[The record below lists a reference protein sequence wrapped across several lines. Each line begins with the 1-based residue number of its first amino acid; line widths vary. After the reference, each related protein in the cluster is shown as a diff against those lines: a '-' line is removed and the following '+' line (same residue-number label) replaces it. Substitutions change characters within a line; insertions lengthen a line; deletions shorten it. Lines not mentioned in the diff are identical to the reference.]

1 MFSLQQLFIDYLDYS
16 LHQAKV
22 FEVLGFV
29 FVVIFFGLECL
40 LQFPHVCPLLS
51 IPYLICLSWNFRV
64 RSTLLNLTILIG
76 FRTAEDFIFF
86 ETAPSFSR
94 DGCPYKVIY
103 KLQSLKLAKESRT
116 KKNNL
121 MQKKS
126 KLMQKKSISK

>member
-40 LQFPHVCPLLS
+40 LQFLHVCSLLS

-121 MQKKS
+121 MQKKAS
-126 KLMQKKSISK
+126 SCKKNQ